1 MAVCILY
8 DICTVSEHIH
18 KRHNKSL
25 LLYHLV
31 CPIKYRRSVLSED
44 VSKSLVEVCKDI
56 EKRFEIIFLEI
67 GADENHVHFLM
78 QSVPMMSPKSIVQV
92 VKSITAREL
101 FRLHPEVKQQLW
113 GGQFWTDGYYINT
126 VGQYAN
132 EDIIQKYIQ
141 EQGDDKKVY
150 KKFHS
155 NQLRLF

>member
-1 MAVCILY
+1 M
-8 DICTVSEHIH
+8 SEE
-18 KRHNKSL
+18 
-25 LLYHLV
+25 V
-31 CPIKYRRSVLSED
+31 E
-44 VSKSLVEVCKDI
+44 KSLVEVCKNI
-56 EKRFEIIFLEI
+56 ESRFEIQFLEI

-78 QSVPMMSPKSIVQV
+78 QSIPMMSPQSIVQV

-132 EDIIQKYIQ
+132 EEIIQKYIL
-141 EQGDDKKVY
+141 EQGDDKKKY
-150 KKFHS
+150 KSFHS